1 MLLISNKFD
10 KLVIRLA
17 SFNHSMRYKREK
29 KKKECAFFF
38 FFLIVLRIVVPYK
51 QRFIA
56 QQRQKIIR
64 GK

>member
-17 SFNHSMRYKREK
+17 SFNHSMRYKRQK
-29 KKKECAFFF
+29 KRKNVLFF

-51 QRFIA
+51 QQFIA